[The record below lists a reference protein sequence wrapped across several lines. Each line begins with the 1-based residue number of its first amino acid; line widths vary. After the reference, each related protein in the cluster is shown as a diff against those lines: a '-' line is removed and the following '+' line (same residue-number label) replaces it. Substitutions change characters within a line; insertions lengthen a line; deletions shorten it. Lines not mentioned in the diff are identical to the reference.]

1 MTVDP
6 QLTPEDER
14 VIERA
19 ARLHLYHTLASRPE
33 VRSPRV
39 LPSMVS
45 DYVDGTHPDT
55 DGAIARALRTELP
68 LRRLYRYLLERRRI
82 AWETELVAA
91 AGGAPARSRLVL
103 ENATLYWREIPN
115 GAQVLRLVLD
125 DGVHAAPNAKPVLH
139 LEWDTGD
146 GGIDGV
152 RIVFPGIVNRA
163 TQHMLKAG
171 DPCMERL
178 LADAGRTN
186 PSTRYRII
194 VPSS

>member
-1 MTVDP
+1 MTVDT

-19 ARLHLYHTLASRPE
+19 ARLHLYHTFASRPE

-55 DGAIARALRTELP
+55 DGAIARALSTELP
-68 LRRLYRYLLERRRI
+68 LRHLYLHLLERRRI
-82 AWETELVAA
+82 AWETELIAA
-91 AGGAPARSRLVL
+91 AGGAPARSRIVL
-103 ENATLYWREIPN
+103 ENATLYWRQIPN
-115 GAQVLRLVLD
+115 GALVLRLELD
-125 DGVHAAPNAKPVLH
+125 DGVHVATNAKPVLH

-146 GGIDGV
+146 GGINGIRV
-152 RIVFPGIVNRA
+152 VFPKIVNQA

-194 VPSS
+194 VPNT